1 MTITQKKQL
10 LEISTQRVWKHHR
23 GELRRIFASCEESG
37 YSVDGYVISRVAR
50 WLEIKDAALA
60 LAAPFLADPSQL
72 TRALGK
78 KYEAAA
84 NFDAQLQDIEAL

>member
-37 YSVDGYVISRVAR
+37 YSVDGYVGI
-50 WLEIKDAALA
+50 LEDALKI
-60 LAAPFLADPSQL
+60 LESSSEQ
-72 TRALGK
+72 
-78 KYEAAA
+78 
-84 NFDAQLQDIEAL
+84 